1 MRCLGQINGR
11 SSAESFVAYLL
22 TQDITTQIEA
32 VGEPAAQEGSDTWEI
47 WVRDEDQMES
57 ARAELIQFVDNPRD
71 SKYSAALSQA
81 KSILAERQKKKQQ
94 AARNL
99 RRVDMRGSARLG
111 GGGSIPPLTLTL
123 LILSIGISLMSSF
136 NRPKPSNDWGRSI
149 VEKLSFVSPMDY
161 LQSEGDPAASLK
173 KGELWRMITPIF
185 LHMNMFHLAMN
196 MFVLV
201 SFGRMVERWVGTPRY
216 ALFVLL
222 LAVGPNLLQG
232 LAPAW
237 MHGNPLFGGMSGVLY
252 GLFGYVWIRTS
263 IDPTLGVSIPFF
275 MVVIFVGLIVV
286 GLSGIVPNWQYADL
300 CHLGGLLLGCGVAFA
315 EAQPRRK

>member
-11 SSAESFVAYLL
+11 SAAESFVAYLL

-32 VGEPAAQEGSDTWEI
+32 VGEPVNKGGTETWEI
-47 WVRDEDQMES
+47 WVRDEDKMDV

-71 SKYSAALSQA
+71 PKYTAALTQA
-81 KSILAERQKKKQQ
+81 KSILAEREKKKQK

-99 RRVDMRGSARLG
+99 RRVEMRGPSRLG

-136 NRPKPSNDWGRSI
+136 NRPKPSNDWGRAI
-149 VEKLSFVSPMDY
+149 VEKLSFVSPVDY
-161 LQSEGDPAASLK
+161 LLSEGDPAASLK

-185 LHMNMFHLAMN
+185 LHMGMFHLAMN

-222 LAVGPNLLQG
+222 LAIGPNLLQG

-237 MHGNPLFGGMSGVLY
+237 LHGNPLFGGMSGVLY

-263 IDPTLGVSIPFF
+263 IDPSLGISIPFP

-300 CHLGGLLLGCGVAFA
+300 CHLGGLLIGCAIAFA
-315 EAQPRRK
+315 AAQPRR

>member
-11 SSAESFVAYLL
+11 SAAESFVAYLL

-32 VGEPAAQEGSDTWEI
+32 VGEPATKGGTESWEI
-47 WVRDEDQMES
+47 WVRDEDKMEV

-71 SKYSAALSQA
+71 PKYSSALTQA
-81 KSILAERQKKKQQ
+81 KSILADREKKKKQ
-94 AARNL
+94 AARNV
-99 RRVDMRGSARLG
+99 RRVEMRGPSRLG
-111 GGGSIPPLTLTL
+111 RGGSIPPLTLTL

-136 NRPKPSNDWGRSI
+136 NRPKPSNDWGRAI
-149 VEKLSFVSPMDY
+149 VEKLSFVAPLDY
-161 LQSEGDPAASLK
+161 ALSEGDPAASLK

-222 LAVGPNLLQG
+222 LAIGPNLLQG
-232 LAPAW
+232 LAPAYL
-237 MHGNPLFGGMSGVLY
+237 HGNPLFGGMSGVLY

-263 IDPTLGVSIPFF
+263 MDPTLGVSIPFP
-275 MVVIFVGLIVV
+275 MVLIFVGLIVV

-300 CHLGGLLLGCGVAFA
+300 CHLGGLLIGCAIAFA
-315 EAQPRRK
+315 AAQPRR